1 MSYIGNVS
9 DLECD
14 KNEFSR
20 PRPAGIVTKM
30 AAHKLSSEP
39 KWTDKRE
46 DDSDSEVSS
55 PDNFLTKGAFLL
67 TPSYELSMERAALIC
82 EKMSFKGCFSL
93 TKTATGI
100 LFKFSHPDDYQAVF
114 KKGFHKVTGARFY
127 RKQTFSRSIAI
138 PCRPRKT
145 FTLYVLDVPEDL
157 PVEDI
162 RHAMYKFDSVVEV
175 VRLHIYS
182 SPSQAG
188 GGADKVE
195 GEQLIQKPAS
205 PHPLPFQ
212 TLRRAAMR
220 SNVQKPI
227 DPKHTPTHAHA
238 HSLARNSRPATNLS
252 GSSSSAKSLVSSSG
266 GGGGGSGGGGGGVGI
281 VGEAI
286 EKAERPERRELP
298 PAVIRITLASMDEYN
313 ILLQNGLNFYDATF
327 FPTEA
332 NISLKGAKIDYKRRM
347 LDGSIPGRVR
357 ELLPVFDAAGFCKL
371 PAPTSKLIKPPRS

>member
-1 MSYIGNVS
+1 MSFLGNTS
-9 DLECD
+9 DLECE
-14 KNEFSR
+14 KNEFPRQR
-20 PRPAGIVTKM
+20 PTGIITKV
-30 AAHKLSSEP
+30 AAHKLSAEP

-82 EKMSFKGCFSL
+82 EKMAFKGCFSL

-127 RKQTFSRSIAI
+127 RKIAI

-182 SPSQAG
+182 SLASNAANASSSAVAASSSSAG
-188 GGADKVE
+188 GDKGVE
-195 GEQLIQKPAS
+195 GEQIQLLHTPT
-205 PHPLPFQ
+205 Q
-212 TLRRAAMR
+212 TLRRAALR
-220 SNVQKPI
+220 SVSK
-227 DPKHTPTHAHA
+227 
-238 HSLARNSRPATNLS
+238 SV
-252 GSSSSAKSLVSSSG
+252 GSV
-266 GGGGGSGGGGGGVGI
+266 VGD
-281 VGEAI
+281 AI

-298 PAVIRITLASMDEYN
+298 PAVIRVTLASMDEYN

-371 PAPTSKLIKPPRS
+371 PPPTSKLIKPPRS

>member
-1 MSYIGNVS
+1 MSYIGNAS
-9 DLECD
+9 DVECE
-14 KNEFSR
+14 KNEFPRSR
-20 PRPAGIVTKM
+20 PTGIVTKM

-39 KWTDKRE
+39 KWADKRE

-127 RKQTFSRSIAI
+127 RKIAI

-182 SPSQAG
+182 SPGLASGG
-188 GGADKVE
+188 GGATSSNPDKVE
-195 GEQLIQKPAS
+195 G
-205 PHPLPFQ
+205 
-212 TLRRAAMR
+212 
-220 SNVQKPI
+220 
-227 DPKHTPTHAHA
+227 
-238 HSLARNSRPATNLS
+238 
-252 GSSSSAKSLVSSSG
+252 SSSAKSLVA
-266 GGGGGSGGGGGGVGI
+266 GI

-327 FPTEA
+327 FPTDA

>member
-1 MSYIGNVS
+1 MSFLGNTS
-9 DLECD
+9 DLECE
-14 KNEFSR
+14 KNEF
-20 PRPAGIVTKM
+20 PRQRSTGIVTKV
-30 AAHKLSSEP
+30 AAHKLSAEP

-82 EKMSFKGCFSL
+82 EKMAFKGCFSL

-127 RKQTFSRSIAI
+127 RKIAI

-182 SPSQAG
+182 S
-188 GGADKVE
+188 
-195 GEQLIQKPAS
+195 LAS
-205 PHPLPFQ
+205 N
-212 TLRRAAMR
+212 AANA
-220 SNVQKPI
+220 SSSAV
-227 DPKHTPTHAHA
+227 AA
-238 HSLARNSRPATNLS
+238 
-252 GSSSSAKSLVSSSG
+252 SSSSAGGDKGVEGTSKSV
-266 GGGGGSGGGGGGVGI
+266 GSVVGD
-281 VGEAI
+281 AI

-371 PAPTSKLIKPPRS
+371 PPPTSKLIKPPRS

>member
-1 MSYIGNVS
+1 MSFLGNTS
-9 DLECD
+9 DLECE
-14 KNEFSR
+14 KNEFPR
-20 PRPAGIVTKM
+20 PRATGIVTKV

-39 KWTDKRE
+39 KWADKRE

-127 RKQTFSRSIAI
+127 RKVSLHTHLNIFSDGGIAI

-182 SPSQAG
+182 SLASNAAASAASVAASSAAG
-188 GGADKVE
+188 VDKVE
-195 GEQLIQKPAS
+195 GEQIQLLHTPT
-205 PHPLPFQ
+205 Q
-212 TLRRAAMR
+212 TLRRAALR
-220 SNVQKPI
+220 STSKSV
-227 DPKHTPTHAHA
+227 
-238 HSLARNSRPATNLS
+238 
-252 GSSSSAKSLVSSSG
+252 GSV
-266 GGGGGSGGGGGGVGI
+266 VGD
-281 VGEAI
+281 AI

-313 ILLQNGLNFYDATF
+313 VLLQNGLNFYDATF
-327 FPTEA
+327 FPTDA

-371 PAPTSKLIKPPRS
+371 PPPTSKLIKPPRS

>member
-1 MSYIGNVS
+1 MSFLGNTS
-9 DLECD
+9 DLECE
-14 KNEFSR
+14 KNEFPRQR
-20 PRPAGIVTKM
+20 PSGIVTKV
-30 AAHKLSSEP
+30 AAHKLSAEP

-82 EKMSFKGCFSL
+82 EKMAFKGCFSL

-127 RKQTFSRSIAI
+127 RKIAI

-182 SPSQAG
+182 SLASNAANASSSSVAASSSSAG
-188 GGADKVE
+188 GDKGVE
-195 GEQLIQKPAS
+195 GEQIQLLQTPT
-205 PHPLPFQ
+205 Q
-212 TLRRAAMR
+212 TLRRAALR
-220 SNVQKPI
+220 STSKSV
-227 DPKHTPTHAHA
+227 
-238 HSLARNSRPATNLS
+238 
-252 GSSSSAKSLVSSSG
+252 GSV
-266 GGGGGSGGGGGGVGI
+266 VGD
-281 VGEAI
+281 AI

-371 PAPTSKLIKPPRS
+371 PPPTSKLIKPPRS

>member
-1 MSYIGNVS
+1 MSFLGNTS
-9 DLECD
+9 DLECE
-14 KNEFSR
+14 KNEFPR
-20 PRPAGIVTKM
+20 PRATGIVTKV

-39 KWTDKRE
+39 KWADKRE

-127 RKQTFSRSIAI
+127 RKIAI

-182 SPSQAG
+182 SLASNAAASAASVGASSAAG
-188 GGADKVE
+188 VDKVE
-195 GEQLIQKPAS
+195 GEQIQLLHTPT
-205 PHPLPFQ
+205 Q
-212 TLRRAAMR
+212 TLRRAALR
-220 SNVQKPI
+220 STSKSV
-227 DPKHTPTHAHA
+227 
-238 HSLARNSRPATNLS
+238 
-252 GSSSSAKSLVSSSG
+252 GSV
-266 GGGGGSGGGGGGVGI
+266 VGD
-281 VGEAI
+281 AI
-286 EKAERPERRELP
+286 EKVERPERRELP

-313 ILLQNGLNFYDATF
+313 VLLQNGLNFYDATF
-327 FPTEA
+327 FPTDA

-371 PAPTSKLIKPPRS
+371 PPPTSKLIKPPRS

>member
-1 MSYIGNVS
+1 MSFLGNTS
-9 DLECD
+9 DLECE
-14 KNEFSR
+14 KNEF
-20 PRPAGIVTKM
+20 PRQRSTGIVTKV
-30 AAHKLSSEP
+30 AAHKLSAEP

-82 EKMSFKGCFSL
+82 EKMAFKGCFSL

-182 SPSQAG
+182 SLASNAANASSASVAASSSSAG
-188 GGADKVE
+188 GDKGVE
-195 GEQLIQKPAS
+195 GEQIQLLHTPTQS
-205 PHPLPFQ
+205 
-212 TLRRAAMR
+212 LRRAALR
-220 SNVQKPI
+220 STSKSV
-227 DPKHTPTHAHA
+227 
-238 HSLARNSRPATNLS
+238 
-252 GSSSSAKSLVSSSG
+252 GSV
-266 GGGGGSGGGGGGVGI
+266 VGD
-281 VGEAI
+281 AI

-298 PAVIRITLASMDEYN
+298 PAVIRVTLASMDEYN

-371 PAPTSKLIKPPRS
+371 PPPTSKLIKPPRS

>member
-1 MSYIGNVS
+1 MSFLGNTS
-9 DLECD
+9 DLECE
-14 KNEFSR
+14 KNEFPRQR
-20 PRPAGIVTKM
+20 PTGIVTKV
-30 AAHKLSSEP
+30 AAHKLSAEP

-82 EKMSFKGCFSL
+82 EKMAFKGCFSL

-127 RKQTFSRSIAI
+127 RKIAI

-182 SPSQAG
+182 SLASNATNASSSAVATGGSSSSTG
-188 GGADKVE
+188 GGLDKGVE
-195 GEQLIQKPAS
+195 GEQITLLHTPT
-205 PHPLPFQ
+205 Q
-212 TLRRAAMR
+212 TLRRAALR
-220 SNVQKPI
+220 STSKSV
-227 DPKHTPTHAHA
+227 
-238 HSLARNSRPATNLS
+238 
-252 GSSSSAKSLVSSSG
+252 GSV
-266 GGGGGSGGGGGGVGI
+266 VGD
-281 VGEAI
+281 AI

-371 PAPTSKLIKPPRS
+371 PPPTSKLIKPPRS

>member
-1 MSYIGNVS
+1 MSYIGNAS
-9 DLECD
+9 DVECE
-14 KNEFSR
+14 KNEFPRSR
-20 PRPAGIVTKM
+20 PTGIVTKM

-39 KWTDKRE
+39 KWADKRE

-127 RKQTFSRSIAI
+127 RKIAI

-182 SPSQAG
+182 SPGLASGG
-188 GGADKVE
+188 GGATSSNPDKVE
-195 GEQLIQKPAS
+195 GEQLTAS
-205 PHPLPFQ
+205 PSPGQ
-212 TLRRAAMR
+212 TLRRAAIR
-220 SNVQKPI
+220 
-227 DPKHTPTHAHA
+227 
-238 HSLARNSRPATNLS
+238 
-252 GSSSSAKSLVSSSG
+252 SSSSAKSLVA
-266 GGGGGSGGGGGGVGI
+266 GI

-327 FPTEA
+327 FPTDA

>member
-1 MSYIGNVS
+1 MSYIGNAS
-9 DLECD
+9 DLECE
-14 KNEFSR
+14 KNEFPR
-20 PRPAGIVTKM
+20 PRPTGIVTKM

-39 KWTDKRE
+39 KWADKRE

-127 RKQTFSRSIAI
+127 RKIAI

-182 SPSQAG
+182 SPGLG
-188 GGADKVE
+188 G
-195 GEQLIQKPAS
+195 
-205 PHPLPFQ
+205 
-212 TLRRAAMR
+212 
-220 SNVQKPI
+220 
-227 DPKHTPTHAHA
+227 
-238 HSLARNSRPATNLS
+238 
-252 GSSSSAKSLVSSSG
+252 SSG
-266 GGGGGSGGGGGGVGI
+266 GTGSGGGGGDKGVEGSSAKSVVGGI
-281 VGEAI
+281 VGDAI

-327 FPTEA
+327 FPTDA

-371 PAPTSKLIKPPRS
+371 PPPTSKLIKPPRS

>member
-1 MSYIGNVS
+1 MSFGNIGNTS
-9 DLECD
+9 DLECE
-14 KNEFSR
+14 KNEYPR
-20 PRPAGIVTKM
+20 PRPTGIVTKM

-39 KWTDKRE
+39 KWADKRE

-127 RKQTFSRSIAI
+127 RKIAI

-157 PVEDI
+157 PVEDV

-182 SPSQAG
+182 SPSSSSSSSNVNAN
-188 GGADKVE
+188 ASSAAAAAAASAEKSAE
-195 GEQLIQKPAS
+195 GE
-205 PHPLPFQ
+205 Q
-212 TLRRAAMR
+212 TLRRAAALR
-220 SNVQKPI
+220 SGSKI
-227 DPKHTPTHAHA
+227 
-238 HSLARNSRPATNLS
+238 LGGLS
-252 GSSSSAKSLVSSSG
+252 GSV
-266 GGGGGSGGGGGGVGI
+266 VGD
-281 VGEAI
+281 AI
-286 EKAERPERRELP
+286 DKAERPERRELP

-313 ILLQNGLNFYDATF
+313 VLLQNGLNFYDATF

-332 NISLKGAKIDYKRRM
+332 NISLKGARIDYKRRM

-371 PAPTSKLIKPPRS
+371 PPPTSKLIKPPRS

>member
-1 MSYIGNVS
+1 MSFLGNTS
-9 DLECD
+9 DLECE
-14 KNEFSR
+14 KNEFPR
-20 PRPAGIVTKM
+20 PRATGIVTKV

-39 KWTDKRE
+39 KWADKRE

-182 SPSQAG
+182 SLASNAAAASAASV
-188 GGADKVE
+188 GASTGSGVDKVE
-195 GEQLIQKPAS
+195 GEQIQLLHTPT
-205 PHPLPFQ
+205 Q
-212 TLRRAAMR
+212 TLRRAALR
-220 SNVQKPI
+220 STSKSV
-227 DPKHTPTHAHA
+227 
-238 HSLARNSRPATNLS
+238 
-252 GSSSSAKSLVSSSG
+252 GSV
-266 GGGGGSGGGGGGVGI
+266 VGD
-281 VGEAI
+281 AI

-313 ILLQNGLNFYDATF
+313 VLLQNGLNFYDATF
-327 FPTEA
+327 FPTDA

-371 PAPTSKLIKPPRS
+371 PPPTSKLIKPPRS

>member
-1 MSYIGNVS
+1 MSFLGNTS
-9 DLECD
+9 DLECE
-14 KNEFSR
+14 KNEF
-20 PRPAGIVTKM
+20 PRQRSTGIVTKV
-30 AAHKLSSEP
+30 AAHKLSAEP

-82 EKMSFKGCFSL
+82 EKMAFKGCFSL

-127 RKQTFSRSIAI
+127 RKIAI

-182 SPSQAG
+182 S
-188 GGADKVE
+188 
-195 GEQLIQKPAS
+195 LAS
-205 PHPLPFQ
+205 N
-212 TLRRAAMR
+212 AANA
-220 SNVQKPI
+220 SSSSV
-227 DPKHTPTHAHA
+227 AA
-238 HSLARNSRPATNLS
+238 
-252 GSSSSAKSLVSSSG
+252 GSSSAGGDKGVEGTSKSV
-266 GGGGGSGGGGGGVGI
+266 GSVVGD
-281 VGEAI
+281 AI

-371 PAPTSKLIKPPRS
+371 PPPTSKLIKPPRS

>member
-1 MSYIGNVS
+1 MSYIGNAS
-9 DLECD
+9 DLECE
-14 KNEFSR
+14 KNEF
-20 PRPAGIVTKM
+20 PRPQRPTGIVTKM

-39 KWTDKRE
+39 KWADKRE

-127 RKQTFSRSIAI
+127 RKIAI

-182 SPSQAG
+182 SPSLASSSNIG
-188 GGADKVE
+188 GGNIDKGVE
-195 GEQLIQKPAS
+195 GEQLMTSSQTQM
-205 PHPLPFQ
+205 Q
-212 TLRRAAMR
+212 TLRRAAIR
-220 SNVQKPI
+220 
-227 DPKHTPTHAHA
+227 
-238 HSLARNSRPATNLS
+238 
-252 GSSSSAKSLVSSSG
+252 SSSSAKSVVG
-266 GGGGGSGGGGGGVGI
+266 GI
-281 VGEAI
+281 VADAI
-286 EKAERPERRELP
+286 EKSERPERRELP

-371 PAPTSKLIKPPRS
+371 PPPTSKLIKPPRS